1 MQARYGPADALA
13 SLTAR
18 MNGAGNA
25 PALFLFTDPQRTPD
39 PAAAA
44 RALPPGSG
52 VIYRHFGRAER
63 VEEAAALAEAA
74 RDHGLTLLIAA
85 DPELANTVGAAGVHW
100 PEWALPRARRVVTNR
115 FAVNSAAAHTPLALR
130 RAAAAG
136 MDFAFISPVFETGSA
151 SARRPL
157 GIFRVRLLARESSMP
172 LYALGGLNPHNA
184 KRLENSGLSGIGA
197 VDALNEA

>member
-18 MNGAGNA
+18 MPGAAGA
-25 PALFLFTDPQRTPD
+25 SALFLFTDPQRTPD
-39 PAAAA
+39 PVAAA

-52 VIYRHFGRAER
+52 VVYRHFGKPARAA
-63 VEEAAALAEAA
+63 EAAALAETA
-74 RDHGLTLLIAA
+74 RNNGLTLLIAA
-85 DPELANTVGAAGVHW
+85 DPELALDVDAAGVHW
-100 PEWALPRARRVVTNR
+100 PEWALPRARRVVTNQ
-115 FAVNSAAAHTPLALR
+115 FAVNSAAAHTPLALW

-136 MDFAFISPVFETGSA
+136 MDFAFISPVFETRSA

-157 GIFRVRLLARESSMP
+157 GVFRVRALARESSIP

-197 VDALNEA
+197 VDAFNEA